1 MNDTLDVA
9 WYHHRMIFDDDRRGG
24 YGGSEQRGAS
34 RRMAPAGRPIAPLAS
49 DETGLPVGRILFGLL
64 LCLTALVQATFLP
77 AVGLLQ
83 IIPDF
88 ALVFLLIWSA
98 THGTREGL
106 FWAFAL
112 GLWIDLLTLEYLG
125 THAIALLVVALIGG
139 VAKDRL
145 FRAGV
150 ILPMAAVFAATLA
163 YNVVAQFMALFASQ
177 ALDSSGA
184 LRLAVM
190 TSLLNT
196 MLVPVAYF
204 ALLLIERLMP
214 RRAR

>member
-1 MNDTLDVA
+1 
-9 WYHHRMIFDDDRRGG
+9 
-24 YGGSEQRGAS
+24 
-34 RRMAPAGRPIAPLAS
+34 MAPAGRPIAPLAS
-49 DETGLPVGRILFGLL
+49 DPQGLPVGRILFGLL
-64 LCLTALVQATFLP
+64 LSLTALVQATFLP

-98 THGTREGL
+98 KHGTREGL

-112 GLWIDLLTLEYLG
+112 GLWIDLLTLETLG
-125 THAIALLVVALIGG
+125 THAIALLVVALVGG
-139 VAKDRL
+139 VTKDRL
-145 FRAGV
+145 FRAGI

-163 YNVVAQFMALFASQ
+163 YNAVAQFMTLFAGETLE
-177 ALDSSGA
+177 AVGA
-184 LRLAVM
+184 LRLAIM

-196 MLVPVAYF
+196 LLVPVAYF
-204 ALLLIERLMP
+204 ALLLIERWMP